1 MKYDVISADSHIN
14 EPPGTWMERV
24 PAKFKDAAPRI
35 VTTSDGGEGW
45 KFPDEPQV
53 HSFGLVSATL
63 QRGEARAPERYI
75 PSGLK
80 FDEVARGSWD
90 PRQHVEDMRTDG
102 CDASIVYFGVAAS
115 MYNIKERDL
124 RLACFRAFN
133 DWLGEFCSY
142 DPIRLMG
149 PPLLPVEEESTQD
162 ALDELHRNI
171 ERWHIRSAQIPIFP
185 WKRYHDKFYDP
196 LWALA
201 QELDL
206 PLAFHRGLNRPFAFG
221 APSQGGPWM
230 ANQVMRDFS
239 YSMPLAD
246 IVFGGVFDRFPN
258 LKIVSAEGRTGWLI
272 HFVQRADESLRRHG
286 PWLNVKLNRLPSD
299 CVKHNIYSTFID
311 DRAGILMRELIGV
324 DTQMWSSDYPHSDST
339 WPNSM
344 KIIEE
349 QFEGVPAGDK
359 HKMIAGNAVG
369 LYKLG

>member
-1 MKYDVISADSHIN
+1 MAY
-14 EPPGTWMERV
+14 
-24 PAKFKDAAPRI
+24 
-35 VTTSDGGEGW
+35 
-45 KFPDEPQV
+45 PQRPN
-53 HSFGLVSATL
+53 S
-63 QRGEARAPERYI
+63 
-75 PSGLK
+75 
-80 FDEVARGSWD
+80 
-90 PRQHVEDMRTDG
+90 
-102 CDASIVYFGVAAS
+102 
-115 MYNIKERDL
+115 N
-124 RLACFRAFN
+124 
-133 DWLGEFCSY
+133 
-142 DPIRLMG
+142 
-149 PPLLPVEEESTQD
+149 LPVE
-162 ALDELHRNI
+162 ALLR
-171 ERWHIRSAQIPIFP
+171 
-185 WKRYHDKFYDP
+185 KFYDP

-246 IVFGGVFDRFPN
+246 IVFGRVFDRFPN
-258 LKIVSAEGRTGWLI
+258 LKIVSAEGRIGWLI

-339 WPNSM
+339 WPHSM

-349 QFEGVPAGDK
+349 QFKGVSSGDK
-359 HKMIAGNAVG
+359 YNMIAGNAVR